1 MNTLSPNA
9 ISNPI
14 LDFFAFVRRP
24 DAAHIVTSRKAK
36 LLIIVSL
43 LGLSILLSVA
53 GNVVSTSIETFIPM
67 ETEHI
72 MAGEDEEFLRY
83 MAIAGIPIIPFFEEV
98 MFRLWL
104 APNLLFFFISFSLV
118 TIQFAPMPFI
128 DLLRAA
134 GLEPIAPLVK
144 IGFYLAL
151 GGLIVL
157 WFWWRDRRGQRYA
170 DFFHRYV
177 AVYYYVSVIVFG
189 LLHLTNYTT
198 VGAWWFAPLL
208 VLPQLIGGFI
218 YGYVRI
224 RIGFWYAV
232 LLHMADNLLFT
243 LGDVMNMLFGP
254 LGGVVW
260 LAVLVLSSLAIVV
273 VTFKQSLVLG
283 EKAPLQA

>member
-1 MNTLSPNA
+1 MNTLSPNT

-24 DAAHIVTSRKAK
+24 DAAHIVAARKAK
-36 LLIIVSL
+36 LRIILSL
-43 LGLSILLSVA
+43 LGLSILLAFA
-53 GNVVSTSIETFIPM
+53 GNLVSASIETFIPM
-67 ETEHI
+67 ETEHL
-72 MAGEDEEFLRY
+72 MEGNNEELLRF

-118 TIQFAPMPFI
+118 TIQFAPMPFL

-134 GLEPIAPLVK
+134 GLEVLAPAVK
-144 IGFYLAL
+144 IGFYLAF

-189 LLHLTNYTT
+189 LLHLTNYTA
-198 VGAWWFAPLL
+198 VEVWWYAPLL

-224 RIGFWYAV
+224 RLGFWYAV
-232 LLHMADNLLFT
+232 LLHMADNLRFT
-243 LGDVMNMLFGP
+243 LGDVMNMLFGL

-273 VTFKQSLVLG
+273 VTFKQSLILG
-283 EKAPLQA
+283 EKTPLQA

>member
-1 MNTLSPNA
+1 MNTPSPNTIA
-9 ISNPI
+9 NPI
-14 LDFFAFVRRP
+14 RDFFAFVRRP
-24 DAAHIVTSRKAK
+24 DAAHLVAARKAK
-36 LLIIVSL
+36 LRIILSL
-43 LGLSILLSVA
+43 LGLSILLSFA
-53 GNVVSTSIETFIPM
+53 SNLVSTSIETFIPI
-67 ETEHI
+67 EAEHI
-72 MAGEDEEFLRY
+72 IGEDEELSWF
-83 MAIAGIPIIPFFEEV
+83 MAIAGISIVPLLEEV
-98 MFRLWL
+98 TFRLWL

-128 DLLRAA
+128 DLLRATS
-134 GLEPIAPLVK
+134 LEALTPVAQ

-151 GGLIVL
+151 SGVIVL

-177 AVYYYVSVIVFG
+177 AVYYYVSAIVFG
-189 LLHLTNYTT
+189 LIHLTNYTA

-218 YGYVRI
+218 FGYVRI
-224 RIGFWYAV
+224 RLGFWYAV
-232 LLHMADNLLFT
+232 LMHMAHNLLFT
-243 LGDVMNMLFGP
+243 LGDAMNMLFGP

-273 VTFKQSLVLG
+273 VTFKQGLVLG